1 MKMKLTK
8 IVYDHTD
15 EGIKAV
21 NYYSPCADDDP
32 EHAFILDGDISDTV
46 NARLEFMYT
55 PSEWEDALYWI
66 RSNGLAI
73 DVVKAIDEVSYG

>member
-21 NYYSPCADDDP
+21 NHYTPCADDDP
-32 EHAFILDGDISDTV
+32 DGCFLAMGMKRRQFSFTYRPGEWADI
-46 NARLEFMYT
+46 
-55 PSEWEDALYWI
+55 LYWI

>member
-21 NYYSPCADDDP
+21 NHYVSDDDKQEP
-32 EHAFILDGDISDTV
+32 SLAIT
-46 NARLEFMYT
+46 MYT
-55 PSEWEDALYWI
+55 PDEWNDVLYWI
-66 RSNGLAI
+66 RSNGLPI

>member
-21 NYYSPCADDDP
+21 TYHVPCDDDDP
-32 EHAFILDGDISDTV
+32 LGVLVVDEYSSRPRLDV
-46 NARLEFMYT
+46 LYT
-55 PSEWEDALYWI
+55 PREWENVLYWI
-66 RSNGLAI
+66 RSNRLAI
-73 DVVKAIDEVSYG
+73 DVVKAIDEVSHG

>member
-15 EGIKAV
+15 EGIRTV
-21 NYYSPCADDDP
+21 EYHS
-32 EHAFILDGDISDTV
+32 DGTV
-46 NARLEFMYT
+46 ASFLYT
-55 PSEWEDALYWI
+55 PAEWNDILYWI

-73 DVVKAIDEVSYG
+73 DVVKAIDEVSHG

>member
-21 NYYSPCADDDP
+21 EHFVTDDDRRKP
-32 EHAFILDGDISDTV
+32 SQMFV
-46 NARLEFMYT
+46 MYT
-55 PSEWEDALYWI
+55 PTEWQDLLYHI

-73 DVVKAIDEVSYG
+73 DVVKAIDEVANG

>member
-21 NYYSPCADDDP
+21 NHYSPCADDDQG
-32 EHAFILDGDISDTV
+32 AFTAKGFSKLTKLV
-46 NARLEFMYT
+46 FTYT
-55 PSEWEDALYWI
+55 PDEWNDILYWI

-73 DVVKAIDEVSYG
+73 DVVKAIDEVANG

>member
-21 NYYSPCADDDP
+21 NHYTQCADDDMSAVP
-32 EHAFILDGDISDTV
+32 IIFNEHA
-46 NARLEFMYT
+46 NAATFVQTYT
-55 PSEWEDALYWI
+55 PEEWNDILYWI

-73 DVVKAIDEVSYG
+73 DVVKAIDEVSHG